1 MKRYVKSESYFK
13 NGDRYYGG
21 LPQEPS
27 SEEYGKAMDAA
38 RNNFDKFLSDNNV
51 TVRDIRYGGSVA
63 KYQSYTWATPSNQ
76 RIEIVYYN
84 RWLGGSMICELY
96 VAGRGVDVYKSEYNG
111 RPLKNASVMDVISA
125 FNTNDDKL
133 SLVFYK

>member
-1 MKRYVKSESYFK
+1 MKRYIKSTSYK
-13 NGDRYYGG
+13 SGDRYYGR

-27 SEEYGKAMDAA
+27 SEEYGKAMEAA

-51 TVRDIRYGGSVA
+51 TVRDTRYGGSVA
-63 KYQSYTWATPSNQ
+63 KYQSYTWTTPSNQ
-76 RIEIVYYN
+76 HIEIVYYN

-96 VAGRGVDVYKSEYNG
+96 VDGRGVDVYKSEYNG
-111 RPLKNASVMDVISA
+111 WRLTKVSLMDVISA